1 MTADSHVVVIGAGLS
16 GLTAAAH
23 LRARASSYVAL
34 GWQVGVLGAALLTP
48 MLLPSIGWRGMFLVG
63 VIPAIVAGDVR
74 ATVDRTFPLAEV
86 AAAHRYLESNQN
98 RGKVV
103 LTVAAASTV

>member
-1 MTADSHVVVIGAGLS
+1 M
-16 GLTAAAH
+16 
-23 LRARASSYVAL
+23 
-34 GWQVGVLGAALLTP
+34 
-48 MLLPSIGWRGMFLVG
+48 
-63 VIPAIVAGDVR
+63 IPAIVAGDVR